1 MDADTFWQQ
10 WRTALQQRGLTLPLT
25 PKAREMPILM
35 ELSEMADTDTLT
47 AALSRYMALT
57 NAERRKMHGAEIVTL
72 AWFRTCLPTLLAE
85 QQSASQEDQKYLDGL
100 NTYR

>member
-1 MDADTFWQQ
+1 MDADILWQQ

-47 AALSRYMALT
+47 AALTRYMALT

-85 QQSASQEDQKYLDGL
+85 QQTTDVERQKFLDSFA
-100 NTYR
+100 THT

>member
-1 MDADTFWQQ
+1 MTADLFWEK

-85 QQSASQEDQKYLDGL
+85 QQQDDTEKQKFLDKL